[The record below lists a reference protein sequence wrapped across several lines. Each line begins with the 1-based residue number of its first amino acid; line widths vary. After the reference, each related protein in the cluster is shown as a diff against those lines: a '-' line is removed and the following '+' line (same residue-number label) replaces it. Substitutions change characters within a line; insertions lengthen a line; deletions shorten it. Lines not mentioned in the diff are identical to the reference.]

1 MTVEYENKDQA
12 NFDNLQDL
20 TELSN
25 KIREIEE
32 EGRKSIE
39 KLESELSEIRKHV
52 SNQEQNV
59 I

>member
-1 MTVEYENKDQA
+1 MSSTYENKDQV
-12 NFDNLQDL
+12 NFDNQQDL

-39 KLESELSEIRKHV
+39 KLESELSEIRKHI
-52 SNQEQNV
+52 SNQDQNV
-59 I
+59 L

>member
-1 MTVEYENKDQA
+1 MTVENEKKDQA
-12 NFDNLQDL
+12 NLDNQQGL

-39 KLESELSEIRKHV
+39 KLESELSEIRKQIP
-52 SNQEQNV
+52 NQYQNV

>member
-1 MTVEYENKDQA
+1 MTVEYENKDQV
-12 NFDNLQDL
+12 NFDNQQDL

-52 SNQEQNV
+52 SNQYQNV